1 MQKVLAIVCMQL
13 LFTALV
19 AFLFYVYEPLR
30 VSCFS
35 SSDIPCK
42 EL

>member
-19 AFLFYVYEPLR
+19 AVLFYVYTPLR
-30 VSCFS
+30 VGPFKMS
-35 SSDIPCK
+35 
-42 EL
+42 LQ